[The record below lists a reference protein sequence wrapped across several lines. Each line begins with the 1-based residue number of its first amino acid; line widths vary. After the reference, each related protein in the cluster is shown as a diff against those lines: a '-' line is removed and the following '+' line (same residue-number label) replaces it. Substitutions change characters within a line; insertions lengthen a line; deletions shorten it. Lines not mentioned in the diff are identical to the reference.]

1 LGERV
6 PCGGWCTFGG
16 VYEDRQDE
24 VKDAVREVSLTGD
37 IGKPLLTL
45 LGTFEALL
53 PIRSD
58 SDVHRLLVKQAGHGS
73 IHRYYEIDEGNH
85 VDSYFA
91 TLAPIRK
98 GSCPRRYGAPGLRG
112 FASNRIGSLRVKGT

>member
-1 LGERV
+1 M
-6 PCGGWCTFGG
+6 
-16 VYEDRQDE
+16 
-24 VKDAVREVSLTGD
+24 REVSLTGD

-45 LGTFEALL
+45 HGTFEALL

-85 VDSYFA
+85 VDSYFD

-112 FASNRIGSLRVKGT
+112 FASEEDRIIAGKGNAGSGSQAGLRGRRSWRD